1 MVIPPVIM
9 ARLERRPLF
18 ANNPRFRTLTE
29 LTLITAMLFVGVTPA
44 LAAFPQ
50 RDSISTEAMEQQF
63 KGLKDSKGQAVT
75 QLFFNKGL

>member
-1 MVIPPVIM
+1 M

-18 ANNPRFRTLTE
+18 ANNPRLRTFTE
-29 LTLITAMLFVGVTPA
+29 LSLITAMLFVGVTPA

-50 RDSISTEAMEQQF
+50 RDTIATDKMEPQF
-63 KGLKDSKGQAVT
+63 KDLRDSKGEPVK